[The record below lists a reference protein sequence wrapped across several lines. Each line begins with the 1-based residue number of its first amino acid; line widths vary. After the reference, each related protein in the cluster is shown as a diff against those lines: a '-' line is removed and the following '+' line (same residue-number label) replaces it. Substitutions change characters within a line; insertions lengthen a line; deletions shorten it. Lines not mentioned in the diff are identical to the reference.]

1 MPKKIL
7 MMSIHYPLTMAR
19 YFENAF
25 RADPDVELKTCGWYT
40 RNWIPW
46 MGGMLLPDKYINKPD
61 VIMGGQEMI
70 GREALYPQVENV
82 LGDWKPDMV
91 LTLDAGIRWAVKPKV
106 DCPVVHVATDPHA
119 LNYDK
124 PRGYSDIFFNM
135 QKSYSVEG
143 DIYLPY
149 AYDDTWC
156 YPEPQEKIYDVALI
170 GMPYGQRVSLVN
182 RIRNAGYTVAFENG
196 AIFDEYR
203 TINNQ
208 AKIGLN
214 WSSLDDLNC
223 RVFEIMGMGL
233 IPVINRVTDLPLHFE
248 EGQHYFG
255 FSSEDEAMTKI
266 REALNPDVVLTMPNK
281 AHIEVQD
288 KHTFKHRVKQIM
300 ETVWK

>member
-1 MPKKIL
+1 MTPKKIL
-7 MMSIHYPLTMAR
+7 MLSIHYPLTMAR

-25 RADPDVELKTCGWYT
+25 RARGDVELRTAGWYT
-40 RNWIPW
+40 SNWIPW
-46 MGGMLLPDKYINKPD
+46 QGGMNLDHKYANKPD
-61 VIMGGQEMI
+61 HVLGGSDMI
-70 GREALYPQVENV
+70 GREVIYQQVKT
-82 LGDWKPDMV
+82 LMGDWTPDMV
-91 LTLDAGIRWAVKPKV
+91 LTVDAGIRWVNKPPV

-124 PRGYSDIFFNM
+124 PRGYSDFFFNM
-135 QKSYSVEG
+135 QKVYSKEG

-170 GMPYGQRVSLVN
+170 GMPYPQRVSLVE
-182 RIRNAGYTVAFENG
+182 RLRKMGIKVAFENH
-196 AIFDEYR
+196 AVFDEYR
-203 TINNQ
+203 TLNNK

-248 EGQHYFG
+248 ENKHYLG
-255 FSSEDEAMTKI
+255 FSTEDEAVSKI
-266 REALNPDVVLTMPNK
+266 ELALQRGTLGDYALQQVR
-281 AHIEVQD
+281 QY
-288 KHTFKHRVKQIM
+288 HTFKHRVNQIM

>member
-1 MPKKIL
+1 
-7 MMSIHYPLTMAR
+7 MAR

-124 PRGYSDIFFNM
+124 PRGYSDFFFNM

-149 AYDDTWC
+149 AYDDTWL
-156 YPEPQEKIYDVALI
+156 YPCDLPDGFKYDVSLI

-182 RIRNAGYTVAFENG
+182 RLRGMGLRVAFENG

-203 TINNQ
+203 TILNESI
-208 AKIGLN
+208 IGLN

-223 RVFEIMGMGL
+223 RVFEIMGVGR

-248 EGQHYFG
+248 EGKHYFG
-255 FSSEDEAMTKI
+255 FSSEDEAVSQVQH
-266 REALNPDVVLTMPNK
+266 ALSLERYRYDGHELVK
-281 AHIEVQD
+281 E

>member
-1 MPKKIL
+1 
-7 MMSIHYPLTMAR
+7 
-19 YFENAF
+19 
-25 RADPDVELKTCGWYT
+25 
-40 RNWIPW
+40 

-91 LTLDAGIRWAVKPKV
+91 LTVDAGLRWAVKPKV

-135 QKSYSVEG
+135 QKSYSVGG

-156 YPEPQEKIYDVALI
+156 YPEQQEKIYDVALI
-170 GMPYGQRVSLVN
+170 GMPYPQRVSLVN
-182 RIRNAGYTVAFENG
+182 RLRGMGLKVAFENG
-196 AIFDEYR
+196 SVFDEYR
-203 TINNQ
+203 AINNMSR
-208 AKIGLN
+208 IGLN

-223 RVFEIMGMGL
+223 RVFEIMGMD
-233 IPVINRVTDLPLHFE
+233 IVPVINRVTDLPLHFV
-248 EGQHYFG
+248 EGSHYFG
-255 FSSEDEAMTKI
+255 FSDEH
-266 REALNPDVVLTMPNK
+266 EAISKVKLALELYNNWETSVPHKL
-281 AHIEVQD
+281 VQE